1 LPFGLCQKHTSRWT
15 EIKETKILGFSC
27 KNTMPKPYSSS
38 MNDFRIEN
46 PGAPAARVSTGAFL
60 SLIPPLN
67 VVASVALC
75 TLFTA
80 LSAEASSLSSGS
92 RRQNA
97 RLSTPALHPGDIIFT
112 DSEAAVLKLD
122 VLTGLTS
129 PVVVGGSLVRPCG
142 LALGADQ
149 TVYVADTGSMA
160 IIAIDPATG
169 QTKIL
174 ASGEQ
179 LGVPYGVAIN
189 GDGEIIV
196 ANAQAILG
204 INPADGSVRTVSAGG
219 VLKAPLGVAA
229 APTGEL
235 YVADAGGLVV
245 RIDSTS
251 GEQTIVATGGNI
263 ITPVAIAVSDQ
274 KTIYISDASAR
285 RIIQI
290 DPRNGAQ
297 TVVSGEGALAS
308 PFGLVVWGKHD
319 LLVGDPDAFDLA
331 GGIIH
336 IDLHSG
342 EQTPMAIGSGNF
354 VNYRCVAVVPDN
366 PQP

>member
-1 LPFGLCQKHTSRWT
+1 
-15 EIKETKILGFSC
+15 
-27 KNTMPKPYSSS
+27 
-38 MNDFRIEN
+38 MNDFIGVN
-46 PGAPAARVSTGAFL
+46 PSVSLQRASNFGHL

-67 VVASVALC
+67 LVASTVLC
-75 TLFTA
+75 VGILLTTLST
-80 LSAEASSLSSGS
+80 EASPP
-92 RRQNA
+92 RRQA
-97 RLSTPALHPGDIIFT
+97 DRVSAQVLQPGDIVFT

-122 VLTGLTS
+122 TLTGQTA
-129 PVVVGGSLVRPCG
+129 PIAAGGALVRPCG
-142 LALGADQ
+142 IAVGADH
-149 TVYVADTGSMA
+149 TIYVADTGCMA
-160 IIAIDPATG
+160 IIAIDPDSAQSTV
-169 QTKIL
+169 L

-179 LGVPYGVAIN
+179 LAVPFGIAIN
-189 GDGEIIV
+189 VDGEILV
-196 ANAQAILG
+196 ANARAILG
-204 INPADGSVRTVSAGG
+204 INPADGRVRTVSAGG
-219 VLKAPLGVAA
+219 VLKAPLGVAT
-229 APTGEL
+229 APSGEL

-251 GEQTIVATGGNI
+251 GEQTIVSTGGNI
-263 ITPVAIAVSDQ
+263 ITPVAIAIADQ

-308 PFGLVVWGKHD
+308 PFGLAVWGKHD

-354 VNYRCVAVVPDN
+354 VNYRCVAVVLDN